1 MKKKEENNEELMIRL
16 ILKPDEDQPLYDF
29 FIEIKKHLGLK
40 VNTEVARYCIKRA
53 YELIFEDKDEKD

>member
-40 VNTEVARYCIKRA
+40 VNTEVTRYCIKRA